1 MGDDL
6 AGGRRLLLVDD
17 NQDNLEVLAV
27 TLSEH
32 YDVSSYG
39 SAEEAL
45 AALDSVKPELLVLDI
60 GMSPIDGLQCLEAIR
75 ARAGYERVPAVA
87 LTAFAR
93 DVERNAFL
101 AAGFQA
107 VVAKPII
114 DPGALVAAIDTLLPP
129 TASSQ
134 RLTSMRRWGI
144 GRLPEAS
151 SAA

>member
-32 YDVSSYG
+32 YDVSGYG